1 MNKRYLLSFC
11 VVFLGAAVS
20 LLFAR
25 PTDAQTA
32 SALIATPVPPP
43 APTSA
48 TTFKN
53 GAIISIS
60 GTAASGNFVNYQVEW
75 AAGLDPGSG
84 WQSTGMM
91 LPSGGQL
98 PVSNGLLA
106 NWDTSSITA
115 SGYYT
120 VRLTLNSSN
129 LAPQQAL
136 TMVYL
141 EPDLLS
147 TNWPQFLSQGPALG
161 AGVVPAR
168 NADGTFRLLLEAP
181 KGPFP
186 IGVSELWTLNLNGPP
201 QKTQQPGAGG
211 FMQPSVANFDG
222 GTAEQAMV
230 IDFSDLDFFNENG
243 TLSILN
249 TNPNIWYVGGQTVVE
264 KLAGDNT
271 WKTLGYGFDYNTQV
285 AYLSAWQLDGTQVNS
300 KFPIQLTFN
309 NPSDGNLNRN
319 PVLVGDI
326 NGDGKKEIV
335 AMEDLSPT
343 TFTLVLFGDD
353 GSPLTW
359 KVPAL
364 PGILGAMAAADLDN
378 SGKLEMIVSAN
389 TETQTFLHVFQ
400 PDGTERSGWPL
411 IFPNSGTSSQSY
423 LAIGDLNRD
432 RTKEIVYAH
441 AGFLH
446 VLKGDGTSLS
456 SAWPLNAGTGPGSAL
471 GYNAVTIGDVDGD
484 GFPEIVTVLN
494 IPGSTADPYFTIGSF
509 GNEQLLAIRRDG
521 TISRSWQLTA
531 GYGCLTQFYPTPSI
545 GDFNQ
550 DGITDIAVAYDVS
563 GSACASN
570 VSAGIV
576 TILSTGAPYN
586 PALNDWPLVRHDP
599 RNTSVL
605 PSSIAVVI
613 PDFTL
618 SISSAQ
624 PVDPGSPAVFTV
636 TVAPSPSP
644 YDFPVGSFGCTN
656 LPKGASCL
664 FNPGS
669 VIPGASSATTTLTI
683 ATTSRT
689 LSAMTPVGG
698 SARNSL
704 QDLAALGFSIVGIF
718 GLIGTR
724 NQKRTVLQKR
734 VQLAVLLIASASWYG
749 CTGSSSGNSGPMP
762 NPNGTPAGTYEITV
776 TAVGNSA
783 TAHSAIVTL
792 KVN

>member
-1 MNKRYLLSFC
+1 MNRRFLLAFCIVFFGTALSF
-11 VVFLGAAVS
+11 
-20 LLFAR
+20 LFAK
-25 PTDAQTA
+25 PTDAQA
-32 SALIATPVPPP
+32 GSALIATPAPPP
-43 APTSA
+43 SPTSS

-53 GAIISIS
+53 GSIISIS
-60 GTAASGNFVNYQVEW
+60 GTAASGSFVSYQVEW
-75 AAGLDPGSG
+75 AAGLDAGSG
-84 WQSTGMM
+84 WQSTGIT
-91 LPSGGQL
+91 LAGGGLL

-120 VRLTLNSSN
+120 VRLILNSSN

-181 KGPFP
+181 KGPSP
-186 IGVSELWTLNLNGPP
+186 IGVSELWTFSLNGTP
-201 QKTQQPGAGG
+201 QQTQQPGAGG

-230 IDFSDLDFFNENG
+230 IDFSDLDFFNENSS
-243 TLSILN
+243 LSVLN
-249 TNPNIWYVGGQTVVE
+249 TNPNIWYVGSQTVVE
-264 KLAGDNT
+264 DLAGDNA
-271 WKTLGYGFDYNTQV
+271 WKTLGYGFDYKTQV

-300 KFPIQLTFN
+300 NFPIQLASN
-309 NPSDGNLNRN
+309 NPGDGNLNRN

-335 AMEDLSPT
+335 AMKDLSPT
-343 TFTLVLFGDD
+343 TFTLALFGND

-359 KVPAL
+359 NVPAL
-364 PGILGAMAAADLDN
+364 AGTLGAMVAADLDN
-378 SGKLEMIVSAN
+378 NGKLETVVSAN
-389 TETQTFLHVFQ
+389 TETQTFLHIFQ

-411 IFPNSGTSSQSY
+411 TFANSGISSQSY

-432 RTKEIVYAH
+432 GTKEIVYAQ
-441 AGFLH
+441 AGFLY
-446 VLKGDGTSLS
+446 VLKGDGTSFS
-456 SAWPLNAGTGPGSAL
+456 SAWPLNAGTGPGSAF

-484 GFPEIVTVLN
+484 GFPEILTVLN
-494 IPGSTADPYFTIGSF
+494 KLDNTADPFFTTRSF

-531 GYGCLTQFYPTPSI
+531 GYGCFTQFYPAPSI

-605 PSSIAVVI
+605 PSSSTVVI

-618 SISSAQ
+618 SIGSAQ
-624 PVDPGSPAVFTV
+624 PVDAGSSAVFTV
-636 TVAPSPSP
+636 TVVPSPSP

-664 FNPGS
+664 FKPGS

-683 ATTSRT
+683 ATMSRT
-689 LSAMTPVGG
+689 LAAMTPAGG

-704 QDLAALGFSIVGIF
+704 QAWAAMGFSIVGIF

-724 NQKRTVLQKR
+724 NQKKPVLQKS

-749 CTGSSSGNSGPMP
+749 CAGSSSGNSEPMP

-776 TAVGNSA
+776 TAVGNGA

-792 KVN
+792 RVN